1 MIEKASVGDDAND
14 SLVLLPCN
22 DNSVDGN
29 MKELSNGDVVYD
41 KVAEEGQPIRPGI
54 LCLYNINKYGAL
66 YMCCTAR
73 SHEWMK
79 LNFQFLVKLW

>member
-1 MIEKASVGDDAND
+1 MYIDVNMIEKASVGDDAND

-41 KVAEEGQPIRPGI
+41 KVAEEGQPIRPGKVY
-54 LCLYNINKYGAL
+54 LFYTPGLPL
-66 YMCCTAR
+66 DMCPVR
-73 SHEWMK
+73 SLKRMD
-79 LNFQFLVKLW
+79 Q

>member
-54 LCLYNINKYGAL
+54 LCLYNINMGLFTCAVQQDL
-66 YMCCTAR
+66 I
-73 SHEWMK
+73 
-79 LNFQFLVKLW
+79 NG

>member
-22 DNSVDGN
+22 DYSVDGN

-54 LCLYNINKYGAL
+54 VHLYFILMRL
-66 YMCCTAR
+66 YVCV
-73 SHEWMK
+73 
-79 LNFQFLVKLW
+79 L